1 MPGASL
7 PLVTATAQLAIDDTT
22 EAAVRVGRTLRDKW
36 HLDALI
42 DVGGMAAVYA
52 ATHRNGMRGAV
63 KILHRHRSVDPDI
76 AARFRRE
83 GYIANKVAHPNAVT
97 VLDDDVDEDGSVF
110 LVMELL
116 EGTTLRERAGDGTL
130 RPDEVLL
137 VVDQLLDVL
146 AVAHDLAIIHRDI
159 KPDNVFVTAE
169 GQVKILDFGIARLSE
184 PSAAGHSATMAGLP
198 MGSPAFMSP
207 EQARGRWDLVDAQSD
222 VWSVGATMFTL
233 LAGQDVHIRGTVPEL
248 LAAIFSEPARSL
260 ATVLPACHPALVD
273 IVDRALQLRL
283 ADRWPDARAM
293 QTAVR
298 EAYQAIFGEP
308 MPGGALATRPP
319 RHQVSHVALAAV
331 SHGRL
336 RRATTVAA
344 PDAPSGIWIGRRY
357 ARRVAVASAV
367 LLAGLLGI
375 TAAARDVHSDEPVG
389 TTALLAE
396 LGEAPTGPSTVPT
409 PPSVAIPTEEVL
421 PAPTFRAPPATTP
434 APVVRARHSSIYDR
448 RY

>member
-1 MPGASL
+1 
-7 PLVTATAQLAIDDTT
+7 VTANLQPDDDTT

-36 HLDALI
+36 HLDTLI

-63 KILHRHRSVDPDI
+63 KILHRHRSLDADI

-97 VLDDDVDEDGSVF
+97 VLDDDVDDDGSVF

-146 AVAHDLAIIHRDI
+146 AAAHDLEIIHRDI

-184 PSAAGHSATMAGLP
+184 PSAVGHSATMAGLP

-308 MPGGALATRPP
+308 LPDGALATKPP
-319 RHQVSHVALAAV
+319 RHQVSHAAIAAV
-331 SHGRL
+331 SHGRM
-336 RRATTVAA
+336 RGATTLAA
-344 PDAPSGIWIGRRY
+344 PVTPAAFRIARRHG
-357 ARRVAVASAV
+357 RRVAFASAV
-367 LLAGLLGI
+367 LLAGMLGI
-375 TAAARDVHSDEPVG
+375 AALARDVRSDEPVG
-389 TTALLAE
+389 ASALLAE
-396 LGEAPTGPSTVPT
+396 LGEAPSGLPGMPT
-409 PPSVAIPTEEVL
+409 PPPAPIPAQDVVAV
-421 PAPTFRAPPATTP
+421 PTFRAPPPPSP
-434 APVVRARHSSIYDR
+434 APVVRAHHRSIYDR

>member
-1 MPGASL
+1 MTSN
-7 PLVTATAQLAIDDTT
+7 AQLDTDDTV

-63 KILHRHRSVDPDI
+63 KILHRHRSLDPDI

-83 GYIANKVAHPNAVT
+83 GYIANKVAHKNAVS
-97 VLDDDVDEDGSVF
+97 VLDDDVDDDGSVF

-116 EGTTLRERAGDGTL
+116 EGTTLRERAGDGRM

-146 AVAHDLAIIHRDI
+146 AVAHDLAIIHRDV

-233 LAGQDVHIRGTVPEL
+233 LAGEDVHIRGTVPEL

-260 ATVLPACHPALVD
+260 ATAVPECHPALVD
-273 IVDRALQLRL
+273 VVDGALQLRL

-293 QTAVR
+293 QAAVR
-298 EAYQAIFGEP
+298 KAYEAMYGEP
-308 MPGGALATRPP
+308 LPDGGLATKVPP
-319 RHQVSHVALAAV
+319 KHISHTTITGV
-331 SHGRL
+331 SHGRV
-336 RRATTVAA
+336 RGATTLAA
-344 PDAPSGIWIGRRY
+344 PDGKTGVRRY

-367 LLAGLLGI
+367 LLAVVLAIAG
-375 TAAARDVHSDEPVG
+375 AERDVRSDEPVG
-389 TTALLAE
+389 TRALLAE
-396 LGEAPTGPSTVPT
+396 LGEAPSGRLTMPT
-409 PPSVAIPTEEVL
+409 PPSVPVQTQDAL
-421 PAPTFRAPPATTP
+421 PAPTSHIPPASSF
-434 APVVRARHSSIYDR
+434 APVVRAHHRSIYDR